1 MLLLKRFFNAILVL
15 LGVVVIVFILFQLLG
30 DPVQQIA
37 GQSADI
43 KTIENI
49 QKSLHLDQPKYK
61 QLLLLINDVSPFSI
75 YDASALTEKEIHGFF
90 IGTKKKIGIKLP
102 YFGKSY
108 QSKKDVGAILYS
120 ALPATFIL
128 AFSAMLLASIIGIFL
143 GVIAAVYKGT
153 KIDTISMV
161 ISNIGISAPSF
172 FMAILISYFFGIVLH
187 QYTHL
192 DCIGS
197 LYDIDEV
204 TGEKYMVIHH
214 LILPAVTLGIRPL
227 SIIFQLT
234 RAAMLDVLSKDYI
247 RTAYAK
253 GLSKTK
259 VVFHHALINAISPV
273 LISITGWFAELLAG
287 SFFVEYIFGWNGIG
301 KITVDALGKLDYP
314 VVIGAVML
322 SAFIFVCIQF
332 LSDYLIRKFNPMV

>member
-1 MLLLKRFFNAILVL
+1 MQLLNKLLYAALLL
-15 LGVVVIVFILFQLLG
+15 LGVIVVVFALFQLLG

-37 GQSADI
+37 GQSGDQ
-43 KTIENI
+43 KTIDNI
-49 QKSLHLDQPKYK
+49 RKSLHLDQPKYK

-75 YDASALTEKEIHGFF
+75 YDSSEIAEKEIRGFI
-90 IGTKKKIGIKLP
+90 IGNEKKFVIKLP

-108 QSKKDVGAILYS
+108 QSKKDVGTLLFKS
-120 ALPATFIL
+120 LPATFIL
-128 AFSAMLLASIIGIFL
+128 ACTAMLLASFIGILL
-143 GVIAAVYKGT
+143 GVISAVYKGT
-153 KIDTISMV
+153 KIDTISII

-172 FMAILISYFFGIVLH
+172 FIAILISYFFGIVFH

-197 LYDIDEV
+197 LYDINEV
-204 TGEKYMVIHH
+204 TGEKYIALHH
-214 LILPAVTLGIRPL
+214 LVLPAITLGIRPL

-234 RAAMLDVLSKDYI
+234 RASMLDVLSKDYI

-259 VVFHHALINAISPV
+259 VIFHHALINALSPV

-287 SFFVEYIFGWNGIG
+287 SFFVEYIFGWNGLG

-314 VVIGAVML
+314 VVIGAVL
-322 SAFIFVCIQF
+322 ISAFMFDCIQF
-332 LSDYLIRKFNPMV
+332 LSDYLIRKFNPMI